1 MKHLG
6 LAIAAVMLLTLAGWA
21 EQLKPGEQ
29 AHASAAAH
37 RNEAQ
42 ANQGH
47 HKGRRHHRRHH
58 RKHQSA

>member
-1 MKHLG
+1 MKQMS
-6 LAIAAVMLLTLAGWA
+6 LALAMVISLTFTGWG

-47 HKGRRHHRRHH
+47 HKNRRRHRRHH
-58 RKHQSA
+58 RKHPSA